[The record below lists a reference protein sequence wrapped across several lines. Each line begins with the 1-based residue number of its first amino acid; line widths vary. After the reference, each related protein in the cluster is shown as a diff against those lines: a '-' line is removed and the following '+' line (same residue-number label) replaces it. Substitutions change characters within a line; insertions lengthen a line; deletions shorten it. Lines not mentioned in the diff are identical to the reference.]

1 VSLRL
6 LLRHVVLFAAF
17 ALAAASCGGD
27 GGSSSA
33 PTTPSSSS
41 PPPTTPSSPGGQAP
55 NGCSIIGGFAGSPQ
69 GIVNGTS
76 CANMATTSVVKL
88 NMKDSF
94 GQSVGGCSGTV
105 IATRAVLTAAH
116 CLGSDVSSV
125 QVFQGTGATIASA
138 SFAAHPSYRQ
148 TTGGSS
154 GLDIGV
160 VITASDL
167 DRTPVPLLFSRES
180 RVGEQ
185 AVVAGW
191 GQDENGGNSGLL
203 KAGTTAISA
212 VTPMWL
218 ETANSMTTTNVCA
231 GDSGGPLLLSE
242 GGVWALGGVTSATSG
257 GAYCNS
263 GTSYFANLRNSDAQF
278 FILGLVPSLTQK

>member
-1 VSLRL
+1 
-6 LLRHVVLFAAF
+6 LLRHVVLLAAF
-17 ALAAASCGGD
+17 ALTAASCGGGG
-27 GGSSSA
+27 GGSST
-33 PTTPSSSS
+33 PTSPSSTSTTS
-41 PPPTTPSSPGGQAP
+41 TTPSSPGGQAL
-55 NGCSIIGGFAGSPQ
+55 NGCSVIGGFAGSPQ
-69 GIVNGTS
+69 GITNGS
-76 CANMATTSVVKL
+76 PCSLATTAVVRL
-88 NMKDSF
+88 NMKDIT
-94 GQSVGGCSGTV
+94 GQSLGFCSGTV
-105 IATRAVLTAAH
+105 ITPRAVLTAAH
-116 CLGSDVSSV
+116 CVNGDVSTV
-125 QVFQGTGATIASA
+125 LVFQGTGAQVSSV

-167 DRTPVPLLFSRES
+167 DRAPLPLLFSRES

-185 AVVAGW
+185 AIVAGW
-191 GQDENGGNSGLL
+191 GQDENGSSNGLL

-212 VTPMWL
+212 VTSTWL